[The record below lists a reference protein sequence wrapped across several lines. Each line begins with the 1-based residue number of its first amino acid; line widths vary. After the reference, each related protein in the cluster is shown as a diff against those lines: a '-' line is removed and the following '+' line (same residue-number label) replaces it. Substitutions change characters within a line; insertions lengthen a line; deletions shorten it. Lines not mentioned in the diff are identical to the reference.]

1 MSPLRAAVGIEVLA
15 DVLELAE
22 LRSKILRVRG
32 PAESEPAA
40 DRQRYNC
47 LESFI
52 ADPSLSCSGYVLE
65 PDACPYAVSGW
76 T

>member
-1 MSPLRAAVGIEVLA
+1 L
-15 DVLELAE
+15 
-22 LRSKILRVRG
+22 
-32 PAESEPAA
+32 
-40 DRQRYNC
+40 
-47 LESFI
+47 SFI